1 MKKINSNIFTLYFIN
16 ILFGPL
22 VYIGKIPI
30 SSYHLIFI
38 VLLYFLTFFIIY
50 NEIKIRVF
58 NFMIFFIFTMA
69 FYTFM
74 YAFKWFDF
82 SYIHNFRD
90 LIIIYSGF
98 QYIVLIIILNEVIEY
113 KNLTTLLIKI
123 NLYIIPVM
131 GVIAI
136 LQLFNI
142 LGVPN
147 ILADF
152 YSKIGSEN
160 RMEYLSFNP
169 RATATFNLEPNT
181 FGLYMSFSLLMF
193 HMFYKD
199 LRIKRL
205 SALCIFSFG
214 IIGLLLSGSFTGV
227 IIYIFTTSIYLVI
240 YKKIGI
246 KLIIGIS
253 LSIIILTTFFYEDIE
268 RSLNRQK
275 ITVDNYIPSSLKHRF
290 EERWQNV
297 FIDFKKNYMIGIG
310 PAAVQLKYSTDNEY
324 LDKFLR
330 YGLLGGVV
338 FIGFI
343 IFLILSPWM
352 KIKTTNDKFIRKL
365 FVYSSLLAVAFA
377 LASLTGTAFKA
388 KRVAELFWIY
398 YSLPF
403 INLMIIGKSSNNFI
417 STKDYSRSTKIS

>member
-1 MKKINSNIFTLYFIN
+1 
-16 ILFGPL
+16 
-22 VYIGKIPI
+22 
-30 SSYHLIFI
+30 
-38 VLLYFLTFFIIY
+38 
-50 NEIKIRVF
+50 
-58 NFMIFFIFTMA
+58 
-69 FYTFM
+69 
-74 YAFKWFDF
+74 
-82 SYIHNFRD
+82 
-90 LIIIYSGF
+90 
-98 QYIVLIIILNEVIEY
+98 
-113 KNLTTLLIKI
+113 
-123 NLYIIPVM
+123 M
-131 GVIAI
+131 GIIAI

-142 LGVPN
+142 FGIPN
-147 ILADF
+147 ILSDF

-417 STKDYSRSTKIS
+417 STKNYSSSTKIS